1 MESPEAFLINFFA
14 ARNAL
19 FRRQQKELEAFQQE
33 FCQGSL
39 IYDKRLTGYEG
50 ERILEAVCEGAQ
62 AVLTTNVNTKGKNGA
77 RLRYVLTTA
86 DDTWLVSDLRFE
98 CPICL
103 LQA

>member
-39 IYDKRLTGYEG
+39 IYDKRLTGYVG
-50 ERILEAVCEGAQ
+50 ERILEAVWLMHWILSARAAHPQAQ
-62 AVLTTNVNTKGKNGA
+62 
-77 RLRYVLTTA
+77 
-86 DDTWLVSDLRFE
+86 
-98 CPICL
+98 
-103 LQA
+103 